1 MSTPYDLKRAKE
13 IFSPQLIYY
22 RDRIVRNI
30 EQSVAMAGSS
40 GRLWPHVKSHKS
52 PDMVR
57 LQMAMGIT
65 RFKCATIA
73 EAEMLGLCG
82 APDVLLAYPQVGP
95 TIARFLRLTETF
107 PETRFWALGDD
118 FGQIVELGEAA
129 AARGIIVPT
138 LVDLDMGMH
147 RTGHPPENAAA
158 FFARCAAVK
167 GIHPQGLHCY
177 DGHIH
182 MTDPCERQ
190 ASVDRMHQTI
200 RKVRAALETQK
211 LDAPI
216 VIWGGAPTF
225 AAHAAHA
232 GTEPDIYLSPGTNFL
247 WDMNYSS
254 SYPEMGF
261 VHAAVVM
268 TRVVSHPG
276 PDLFTLDLGY
286 KGLAADPKGQRGFI
300 AGLEEAESIN
310 QNEEHWVFR
319 IDPALRPPLGAELY
333 VIPTH
338 VCPTSALYPFAL
350 VAEGGDIVNRWE
362 ITARVRQL
370 RI

>member
-1 MSTPYDLKRAKE
+1 MPTPYDLKRAGE

-22 RDRIVRNI
+22 RDRIVKNI
-30 EQSVAMAGSS
+30 EQSVAIAGAP

-118 FGQIVELGEAA
+118 FGQMTHLGEAA
-129 AARGIIVPT
+129 TARGIIVPT
-138 LVDLDMGMH
+138 LVDLDMGMR
-147 RTGHPPENAAA
+147 RTGHPPENAVA

-167 GIHPQGLHCY
+167 GVTLQGLHCY

-182 MTDPCERQ
+182 MADSRERQ
-190 ASVDRMHQTI
+190 ASADRMHETI
-200 RKVRAALETQK
+200 RTVRAELNARN
-211 LDAPI
+211 LDAP
-216 VIWGGAPTF
+216 VVVWGGAPTF
-225 AAHAAHA
+225 AAHAVHA
-232 GTEPDIYLSPGTNFL
+232 GTEAGSYFSPGTNFL
-247 WDMNYSS
+247 WDMGYGS
-254 SYPEMGF
+254 SYPETGF

-276 PDLFTLDLGY
+276 PDLFTLDLGH

-300 AGLEEAESIN
+300 AGLEEAEPVN
-310 QNEEHWVFR
+310 QSEEHWVFR
-319 IDPALRPPLGAELY
+319 APPPLRPPLGAELY

-338 VCPTSALYPFAL
+338 ICPTSALYPFAL
-350 VAEGGDIVNRWE
+350 VAEGGEIVNRWE

-370 RI
+370 SI